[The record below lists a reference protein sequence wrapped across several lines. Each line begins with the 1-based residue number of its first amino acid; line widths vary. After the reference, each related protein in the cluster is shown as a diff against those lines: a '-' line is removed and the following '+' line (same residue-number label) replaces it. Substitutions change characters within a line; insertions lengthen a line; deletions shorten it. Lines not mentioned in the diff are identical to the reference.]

1 VQQRCQTAGMHLTH
15 LGHACLLV
23 ESAGQRVLI
32 DPGTFSTDWHA
43 LTGLDA
49 VLVTHQH
56 PDHLDLDHL
65 PALLAAN
72 PDAQVLLEPAVAEK
86 LERGRPLRTGES
98 AELGGGLSVEA
109 VGGGHAVIH
118 DDIPRIG
125 NTGMLLRAEGEPTLL
140 HPGDSYEAVPD
151 GVDVLAVPLNAPWC
165 ALKETIDFTRAVL
178 PTTVVPIHDALLSAT
193 GRELYL
199 RQLAAHGRASV
210 LDLAGAGRSE
220 IG

>member
-1 VQQRCQTAGMHLTH
+1 MHLTH

-23 ESAGQRVLI
+23 ESAGRRVLI
-32 DPGTFSTDWHA
+32 DPGTFSTDWHD
-43 LTGLDA
+43 LTDVDA

-72 PDAQVLLEPAVAEK
+72 PDAQVLVELAVAEK
-86 LERGRPLRTGES
+86 LERARPLATGES
-98 AELGGGLSVEA
+98 ADLGGGLSVEA
-109 VGGGHAVIH
+109 VGGRHAVIH

-125 NTGMLLRAEGEPTLL
+125 NAGMLLRAEGEPTLL
-140 HPGDSYEAVPD
+140 HTGDSYEAVPD

-178 PTTVVPIHDALLSAT
+178 ATTVVPIHDALLSAT
-193 GRELYL
+193 GRGLYL